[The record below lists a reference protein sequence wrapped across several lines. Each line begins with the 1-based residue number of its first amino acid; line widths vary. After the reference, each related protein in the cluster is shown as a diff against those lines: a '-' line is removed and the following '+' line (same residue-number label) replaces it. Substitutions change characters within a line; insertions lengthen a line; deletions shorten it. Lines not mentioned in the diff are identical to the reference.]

1 MTRLTLRSIRRQGR
15 ASLWLWLS
23 SLWITVAANGPFFDA
38 LSIIYGEGLA
48 ATLSLLPVGVLLFAL
63 ISIEMTLFA
72 LLLPL
77 SVTSFVFLSVSALIQ
92 YYQIQYGTVFD
103 ATMIR
108 NIVETDAN
116 EAGDLITWGLISH
129 WLIWAFLP
137 WGLIRWAT
145 ASAEQ
150 RYDWRARILGG
161 ALPLLLL
168 ILTVLPLSQHFAT
181 FFRVHRDTHPLT
193 NPVYPVYSF
202 LKFLKKS
209 SGSAEPSFHEVSS
222 FASTPLVSHGAD
234 LVVLV
239 VGETARADHF
249 SLNGYHRVTNPRLSA
264 RLNLVSY
271 QEMIACGTS
280 TAVSLPC
287 MFSYLTQEDF
297 EVETA
302 RYQENV
308 LDTLRKAG
316 VEILWRDNNSGSK
329 HVADRVPYEGRSEW
343 SAEGEDCDLEC
354 RDIGMLRGLE
364 TILGESPV
372 DRLIVLHQMGSH
384 GPAYFKR
391 YPKQFEQFT
400 PACRDLDLSNCTDE
414 EIINAYDNT
423 ILYTDHFLDQ
433 VVELLERFQ
442 DKYEVTMM
450 YVGDHGESLG
460 ESGLYLHGMPYAFA
474 PEAQTRVPFL
484 VWGAGQTDLDV
495 DGSRLL
501 ADKPH
506 SHDELPNALLSLFEV
521 ESDAYIDVPPLIA
534 VKP

>member
-1 MTRLTLRSIRRQGR
+1 MQGR

-23 SLWITVAANGPFFDA
+23 SLWITVAANGPFFNA

-48 ATLSLLPVGVLLFAL
+48 ATLSLLPIGVLLFAL

-72 LLLPL
+72 LLVPL

-137 WGLIRWAT
+137 WGLIRWVS

-161 ALPLLLL
+161 TLPLVLV

-193 NPVYPVYSF
+193 NPVYPLYSF
-202 LKFLKKS
+202 FKFLKQTY
-209 SGSAEPSFHEVSS
+209 GSAEASFQEISTS
-222 FASTPLVSHGAD
+222 AATPLVSHGAD
-234 LVVLV
+234 LVILV

-249 SLNGYHRVTNPRLSA
+249 SLNGYHRATNPRLGA

-287 MFSYLTQEDF
+287 MFSYLTREDF
-297 EVETA
+297 DVETA

-316 VEILWRDNNSGSK
+316 VEVLWRDNNSGSK
-329 HVADRVPYEGRSEW
+329 HVADRVTYEGRPEW
-343 SAEGEDCDLEC
+343 SGEEEDCELEC
-354 RDIGMLRGLE
+354 RDIGMLHGLE
-364 TILGESPV
+364 AILSGNPV

-384 GPAYFKR
+384 GPAYYKR
-391 YPKQFEQFT
+391 YPKRFEQFT
-400 PACRDLDLSNCTDE
+400 PVCRDHDLSNCTDE

-433 VVELLERFQ
+433 VVGLLERFQ
-442 DKYEVTMM
+442 GRYEVTMM
-450 YVGDHGESLG
+450 FVGDHGESLG

-474 PEAQTRVPFL
+474 PEAQIRVPFL

-495 DGSRLL
+495 DGSRVL
-501 ADKPH
+501 AEKPH